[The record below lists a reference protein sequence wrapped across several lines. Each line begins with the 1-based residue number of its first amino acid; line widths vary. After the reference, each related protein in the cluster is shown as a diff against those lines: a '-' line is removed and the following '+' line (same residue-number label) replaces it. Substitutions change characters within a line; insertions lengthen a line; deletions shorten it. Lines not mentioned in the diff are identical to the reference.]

1 MRLAAAGVL
10 GLALALALEQ
20 SRSPSVPG
28 ANDNASGVA
37 ALLEVVR
44 QLDAERPDGLEVMLV
59 VPGCE
64 ESGMG
69 GMAAWLDGPGA
80 RLEREATLV
89 VGLDTVGSG
98 EPIVLTG
105 EAGLWPVRYD
115 AADVRLAIEAARAD
129 GVGAASLAD
138 RRLDGSGPRAP
149 ARPSQRLAPVGPRR
163 RLSRTT
169 TFRAICP
176 EAVDIGCVRDCV
188 RATVAIAREF
198 AA

>member
-1 MRLAAAGVL
+1 MCSS
-10 GLALALALEQ
+10 LALALALDQ
-20 SRSPSVPG
+20 ARSPSVPG

-44 QLDAERPDGLEVMLV
+44 RFAAERPDGLELLLV

-69 GMAAWLDGPGA
+69 GMAAWLEGPGA
-80 RLEREATLV
+80 RLDREATLV

-98 EPIVLTG
+98 EPVVLTG
-105 EAGLWPVRYD
+105 EAGLWPVRYYP
-115 AADVRLAIEAARAD
+115 ADVRLAVEAARAD
-129 GVGAASLAD
+129 GVELRPWRIGGWTDPALARLRGLRSVSLLSV
-138 RRLDGSGPRAP
+138 RDGGFPNYHL
-149 ARPSQRLAPVGPRR
+149 PSDLPD
-163 RLSRTT
+163 
-169 TFRAICP
+169 
-176 EAVDIGCVRDCV
+176 AVDIDCVRDCV